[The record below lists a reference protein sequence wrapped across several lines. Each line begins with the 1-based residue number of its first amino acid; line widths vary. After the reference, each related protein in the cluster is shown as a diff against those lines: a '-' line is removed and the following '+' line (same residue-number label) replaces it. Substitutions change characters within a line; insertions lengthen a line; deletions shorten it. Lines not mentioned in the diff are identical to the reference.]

1 MSYDMTM
8 MMIVILVVR
17 YARDMVVGY
26 WLLRVCYLTGYST
39 RILVYR
45 FGILLC
51 MTSKT

>member
-26 WLLRVCYLTGYST
+26 WLLRFV
-39 RILVYR
+39 ILQATPHAYR
-45 FGILLC
+45 FTGLESYC
-51 MTSKT
+51 A